1 MFITDEAKDYLLLM
15 LKENDA
21 ENIKVFGN
29 GGGCCGPSIGLA
41 LDHPDDGDIVEEIN
55 DIIVAFE
62 KAIYK
67 DVENVTI
74 AFQQTAQGDG
84 LVLEGLNQSCC

>member
-1 MFITDEAKDYLLLM
+1 MFITDEAKNFLLLM

-21 ENIKVFGN
+21 KNIKVFSN

-41 LDHPDDGDIVEEIN
+41 LDQPEEDDIVEEIN
-55 DIIVAFE
+55 EINVAFE

-67 DVENVTI
+67 DVEKVTI
-74 AFQQTAQGDG
+74 GYQQTPQGEG
-84 LVLEGLNQSCC
+84 LVLEGLNQSC